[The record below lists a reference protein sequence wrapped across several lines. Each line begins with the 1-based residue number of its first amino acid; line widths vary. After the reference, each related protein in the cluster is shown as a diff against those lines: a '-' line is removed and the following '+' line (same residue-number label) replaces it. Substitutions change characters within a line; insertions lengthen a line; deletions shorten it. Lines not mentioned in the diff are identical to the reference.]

1 MILADKIINERKKNG
16 WSQEEL
22 ADKLSVSRQSVSK
35 WEGAQSVPD
44 LNRIIQMSELFNVSI
59 DYLLKDEI
67 EPEEVTPVEAAPVEA
82 GTIARKVSM
91 EEARNYLNTVK
102 SNNVKAVVGS
112 IAFILSPVILIFLAG
127 LADSNKFGISESLA
141 SGIGLLALAVFCAV
155 GFIFTFLVGK
165 SEKPY
170 EYLKTEDFDSEYG
183 VSGMVKEELKANESK
198 FATASI
204 IAFLCFI
211 FCPAGVIGAA
221 LAGAADWII
230 VSMLCVLFL
239 ILATG
244 LGIMQFN
251 GRIKDS
257 LKTLLNERKD
267 RNKEAVQKKMKI
279 VNRIYWTLA
288 VVIFLILG
296 LIFSLWKYTGA
307 FWIVAG
313 LIYVVVHSIS
323 KAVIAKE

>member
-44 LNRIIQMSELFNVSI
+44 LNRIVQMAELFYVSI
-59 DYLLKDEI
+59 DYLVKDDM
-67 EPEEVTPVEAAPVEA
+67 EPEVPAAPAQVPVESGSP
-82 GTIARKVSM
+82 ARKVTM
-91 EEARNYLNTVK
+91 EEAVNYLKTIK
-102 SNNVKAVVGS
+102 DNNVKAVAGS
-112 IAFILSPVILIFLAG
+112 IAFILSPVALIFLAG
-127 LADSNKFGISESLA
+127 LADSNMFGLTENLA
-141 SGIGLLALAVFCAV
+141 SGIGLLVLALFCAV
-155 GFIFTFLVGK
+155 GVILTFIVGK
-165 SEKPY
+165 SEKQY

-183 VSGMVKEELKANESK
+183 VSGMVKEQLKANESK

-211 FCPAGVIGAA
+211 FCPAGIIGAA
-221 LAGAADWII
+221 LANAAEWII
-230 VSMLCVLFL
+230 VAMLCVLFL

-244 LGIMQFN
+244 LAIMQFN
-251 GRIKDS
+251 GRIKSS

-267 RNKEAVQKKMKI
+267 RQKEKAQNSMRV
-279 VNRIYWTLA
+279 VNRIYWITAAA
-288 VVIFLILG
+288 VFLIMG
-296 LIFSLWKYTGA
+296 LVFTLWKYTGP

-313 LIYVVVHSIS
+313 VIYMVVRTVA
-323 KAVIAKE
+323 KAVIDRK